1 MDNIAKAFQ
10 LFDEYNKQDPNV
22 LIYEGVQ
29 FPEEYFYA
37 LNLHE
42 WITKLEPNAS
52 EALLIASRCQHI
64 GRWEVA
70 RNLYPQGR
78 TGYLKWRSDLA
89 KYHSEKAIAI
99 MKRAGYN
106 DEHLFE
112 RVKQIILK
120 RQFKTDHEVQVME
133 DALCLVFLQFEFEEF
148 MQKHDED
155 KLIRILQKT
164 WNKMS
169 LRGREPALSLNYSVQ
184 AKEVLQK
191 ALG

>member
-1 MDNIAKAFQ
+1 
-10 LFDEYNKQDPNV
+10 
-22 LIYEGVQ
+22 
-29 FPEEYFYA
+29 
-37 LNLHE
+37 
-42 WITKLEPNAS
+42 
-52 EALLIASRCQHI
+52 
-64 GRWEVA
+64 
-70 RNLYPQGR
+70 
-78 TGYLKWRSDLA
+78 
-89 KYHSEKAIAI
+89 

-169 LRGREPALSLNYSVQ
+169 LRGREAALSLNYSVQ